1 MPNCLATLDSTFGAL
16 SDPTRRAIIARL
28 AQGPATVSELS
39 EPFDMAMPSLLLHIK
54 KLERAGLVTSKKTGR
69 VRTCSAAL
77 GPLNEA
83 TQWMRS
89 QQALWQRR
97 LDRLEAFL
105 DENP

>member
-1 MPNCLATLDSTFGAL
+1 MPNFLATLDSTFGAL
-16 SDPTRRAIIARL
+16 ADPTRRAIVARL
-28 AQGPATVSELS
+28 AEGPATVSDLA

-54 KLERAGLVTSKKTGR
+54 KLEKAGLVTSKKTGR

-83 TQWMRS
+83 TQWMKS
-89 QQALWQRR
+89 QHTLWQQR
-97 LDRLEAFL
+97 LERLEAFL